1 MAASAIADMRGFA
14 TACGFS
20 VGRFGLLLLARKDFA
35 AGRPAAARF
44 AVARVFPLARSCGFF
59 PGLLFD
65 LAFFAIFLSF

>member
-1 MAASAIADMRGFA
+1 
-14 TACGFS
+14 
-20 VGRFGLLLLARKDFA
+20 LARKDFA
-35 AGRPAAARF
+35 AARPAAARF